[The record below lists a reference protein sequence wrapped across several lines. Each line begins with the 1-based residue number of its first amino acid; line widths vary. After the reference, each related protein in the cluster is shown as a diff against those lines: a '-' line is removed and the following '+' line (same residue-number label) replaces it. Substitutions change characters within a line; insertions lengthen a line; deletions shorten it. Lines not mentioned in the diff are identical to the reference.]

1 MNRLIRT
8 VAAGA
13 VAIALLATGGVAASA
28 DDGVDLSAV
37 DPDLQGFVLVAG
49 GEVYDESLEPVATMD
64 EYVEQFEEAGVDIP
78 EEQAEVTE
86 TEDRLAPEQTLGLSG
101 AVGSRGTAVGGR
113 LKLEAPGCSGQD
125 RNRSLQRF
133 QRAAK
138 GGAPRG
144 IADLRCGYESGGDGW
159 GWRHI
164 VAGHAG
170 DYNRIAS
177 LMGRSWDSYAKW
189 CLGQTLGVPASATY
203 QTQRQTYLYKAP
215 IQVWSNGR
223 LYKTYTNQVAVSRG
237 DFRVITEY
245 FS

>member
-101 AVGSRGTAVGGR
+101 AATAPSGGATSPLGTPATTGESPPEWARRGTVM
-113 LKLEAPGCSGQD
+113 P
-125 RNRSLQRF
+125 N
-133 QRAAK
+133 
-138 GGAPRG
+138 GA
-144 IADLRCGYESGGDGW
+144 
-159 GWRHI
+159 
-164 VAGHAG
+164 
-170 DYNRIAS
+170 
-177 LMGRSWDSYAKW
+177 
-189 CLGQTLGVPASATY
+189 
-203 QTQRQTYLYKAP
+203 
-215 IQVWSNGR
+215 
-223 LYKTYTNQVAVSRG
+223 
-237 DFRVITEY
+237 
-245 FS
+245 